1 MSLSH
6 IFGYIKS
13 LESKNSLQIAI
24 AYILIAYFFHAVQIT
39 FYKSGHF
46 NIVPQSLFLRSFI
59 SIIFLFLF
67 QWKENFYPKNRT
79 KYLLQSQT
87 LGALGSLFYFYGIN
101 FISLS
106 EGAILFATNSIWSQL
121 MVSFMNGER
130 ITKSRFLN
138 SIICIIGIVLVVNP
152 TITVEDPFMHIIGCS
167 CILICSVIQSLGFII
182 MKKIGTEVP
191 STITTSYFHIMVIIT
206 SSLQQQYIGRFEYF
220 NGYFYYIAGFAVF
233 TMLGQL
239 IQFRAQ
245 TLVTYDKLCNYTYS
259 QTLYIIIIDYVIFN
273 KILSLNG
280 IIGGSLILFGVFKQ
294 LAEDKK
300 SRN

>member
-1 MSLSH
+1 MGLSH
-6 IFGYIKS
+6 IFGYLKS
-13 LESKNSLQIAI
+13 LEAKNSLHVAI
-24 AYILIAYFFHAVQIT
+24 AYILVAYFFHAVQIT
-39 FYKSGHF
+39 FYKSAHF
-46 NIVPQSLFLRSFI
+46 TVVPQSLFLRSFF
-59 SIIFLFLF
+59 SLTFIFMF
-67 QWKENFYPKNRT
+67 QYKENYHPKNRT
-79 KYLLQSQT
+79 RYLIQSQT
-87 LGALGSLFYFYGIN
+87 LGAVGSLFYFYGIN

-121 MVSFMNGER
+121 MVSFMNRER

-152 TITVEDPFMHIIGCS
+152 TVTVDDPLMHIVGCL

-182 MKKIGTEVP
+182 MKKIGPEVP
-191 STITTSYFHIMVIIT
+191 STITTSYFHIMIIIT

-220 NGYFYYIAGFAVF
+220 DGYYKYIAGFSLF

-300 SRN
+300 SRG